1 MAHGFGRIC
10 NMRLVAAFM
19 AFALLASP
27 ALAARVDVP
36 SLPEA
41 AYAFGMHDI
50 YTTNESAR
58 DDGDPL
64 ASLDDN
70 EWASWTYMSGDW
82 NGGCH
87 GSGRGGSRYYRFG
100 MSMKEVVGRMTMYGL
115 VGEGD
120 ERRDI
125 TNGDVHGVHYEESGG
140 AKAWYK
146 NDAPTGFPWL
156 HRNPTHL

>member
-1 MAHGFGRIC
+1 MVRT
-10 NMRLVAAFM
+10 
-19 AFALLASP
+19 ALHFTLSILHFP
-27 ALAARVDVP
+27 RV
-36 SLPEA
+36 LP
-41 AYAFGMHDI
+41 FP
-50 YTTNESAR
+50 R
-58 DDGDPL
+58 DGYGQ
-64 ASLDDN
+64 DN

-100 MSMKEVVGRMTMYGL
+100 MSMTEVVGRMTMYGL